1 VETASTGAG
10 ETPARVAITQWRS
23 GESPRFR
30 HGRWRL
36 QSERRWI
43 LEGSPEKL
51 DDIKAVLPTGA
62 CTQVGSGAL
71 VLDLVNSVGVLELP
85 HVGHPVELYTGK
97 LREEDFEALL
107 ADLTDVATSLPFA
120 ARDPGSAR
128 YARGP
133 APRDE
138 VLYHAFVYLRY
149 ILSDRAPVETRLVPA
164 LELIQRMPYRRWQ
177 TERMEVGIEA
187 LTRVDERT
195 LLDLVTRAG
204 APADSPS
211 LSPAGA
217 ALASRL
223 GGQLPE
229 TVSERRIRATI
240 DTPENRFVKAFI
252 GQALGTIGRMRS
264 AAARRRNAFERGL
277 IDDCDWMDAALLPI
291 VRHSMWEEVG
301 TLARIPFS
309 STVLQRRRG
318 YRQVLRHFARIRL
331 APRIPLDRNDM
342 RDLLELKNIAL
353 LYELW
358 TFFRLADIIQDLIG
372 PPTHGARPSSRS
384 FEVGLERNR
393 TFEWAGGVRLAYNP
407 SFSRSRRRP
416 RHSYS
421 VGLRPDIA
429 LEIEHGPNRSLHLFD
444 AKFKFRTPAEA
455 GLDRAGETMIG
466 GEATDEK
473 SAERK
478 GNFTRGDLYKMHTYR
493 DAIPEARSVWIL
505 YPGSEFCFY
514 DASGSRSVSQSPE
527 DVPFAAE
534 GVGAIPFAATP
545 RTSSSHHAHVVAR
558 RTLQRLL
565 VDLARDHRSRR
576 RS

>member
-1 VETASTGAG
+1 M
-10 ETPARVAITQWRS
+10 QWRS
-23 GESPRFR
+23 GERPPFR
-30 HGRWRL
+30 RGRWRL

-43 LEGSPEKL
+43 LEGPGEKL

-62 CTQVGSGAL
+62 CTQAGTGAL
-71 VLDLVNSVGVLELP
+71 VLDLVNSVGVLALP
-85 HVGHPVELYTGK
+85 HVGRPVELYTGK

-107 ADLTDVATSLPFA
+107 ADLTDIATSLPFA
-120 ARDPGSAR
+120 ARGPGSAR

-149 ILSDRAPVETRLVPA
+149 ILSDRAPVETRLLPA
-164 LELIQRMPYRRWQ
+164 LELIQRMPYRRWR
-177 TERMEVGIEA
+177 TERREVGIEA
-187 LTRVDERT
+187 LTRLDERT

-204 APADSPS
+204 APAHSPS

-223 GGQLPE
+223 GDQLPE

-252 GQALGTIGRMRS
+252 GQAQGIIGRTRS
-264 AAARRRNAFERGL
+264 AATRRRNAFERGL

-291 VRHSMWEEVG
+291 VRHSMWEVVG
-301 TLARIPFS
+301 PLARIPFS

-331 APRIPLDRNDM
+331 APRIPLDRNEM

-358 TFFRLADIIQDLIG
+358 TFFRLADVIRDVVG
-372 PPTHGARPSSRS
+372 PPTHGARPASGP
-384 FEVGLERNR
+384 FEVTLASNR
-393 TFEWAGGVRLAYNP
+393 TFEWASGVQLAYNP
-407 SFSRSRRRP
+407 SFSHSGTPPYR
-416 RHSYS
+416 SYS
-421 VGLRPDIA
+421 VGLRPDIS
-429 LEIEHGPNRSLHLFD
+429 LEIARGPNRGLHLFD
-444 AKFKFRTPAEA
+444 AKFRLQTPAEA
-455 GLDRAGETMIG
+455 GLDRAGETTTG

-478 GNFTRGDLYKMHTYR
+478 GHFTRGDLYKMHAYR
-493 DAIPEARSVWIL
+493 DAIPETHSVWIL

-514 DASGSRSVSQSPE
+514 DASGNHSISESPE
-527 DVPFAAE
+527 QLPDTVQ
-534 GVGAIPFAATP
+534 GVGAIPFAATQGDG
-545 RTSSSHHAHVVAR
+545 SAASSHGIAGATIR
-558 RTLQRLL
+558 RLL
-565 VDLARDHRSRR
+565 AGD
-576 RS
+576 